1 MAAETTLPRTLALAR
16 VRAICMALP
25 GAVEREAWGQP
36 TWRAGEKGKMFA
48 QPTHLARAIT
58 VPSDPTEQALL
69 VETGPDRFF
78 VPPYSGANGWV
89 GLQLDEETDWEQAAA
104 LLVAAYRRVAPRKLA
119 MLAEGPGFEPAALAA
134 HALATATVDAAG
146 EARIGELV
154 ASAKQAFAELGR
166 RFLPL
171 PGVEARP
178 GHHGSFAVAG
188 KNFVYVLNDHH
199 GDDMVSVQ
207 AKVPPGVQ
215 EILVSADPARFSIP
229 PYMGKAGW
237 VAVRVDRGYV
247 DWDEIGGLVLE
258 SYRLVAPR
266 KLVQQ
271 ANLPPRA

>member
-1 MAAETTLPRTLALAR
+1 MAAESSLPRTLALAR
-16 VRAICMALP
+16 VRAICMAMP
-25 GAVEREAWGQP
+25 GAVEKEAWGQP

-58 VPSDPTEQALL
+58 VPSDATEQAVL
-69 VETGPDRFF
+69 VETDPERFF
-78 VPPYSGANGWV
+78 IPPYSGANGWV
-89 GLQLDEETDWEQAAA
+89 GLHLDEETDWEQAAA
-104 LLVAAYRRVAPRKLA
+104 LLVAAYRRVAPRKMAL
-119 MLAEGPGFEPAALAA
+119 LAESPSFEPAALAA

-146 EARIGELV
+146 EARIEELA
-154 ASAKQAFAELGR
+154 ASASQAFAELGR
-166 RFLPL
+166 LCLPL

-199 GDDMVSVQ
+199 GDDMISVQ

-247 DWDEIGGLVLE
+247 DWEEIGGLVLD